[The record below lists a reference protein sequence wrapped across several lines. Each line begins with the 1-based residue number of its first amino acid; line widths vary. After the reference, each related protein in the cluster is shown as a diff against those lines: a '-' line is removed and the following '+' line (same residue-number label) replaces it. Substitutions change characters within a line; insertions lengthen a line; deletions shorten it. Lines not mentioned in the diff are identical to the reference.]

1 MEINDYQA
9 QIRNFI
15 DYHTELGPFSV
26 ILELMNNVGIL
37 SSKLHKVLEVDKG
50 TFSDLDKNKTIISLG
65 DIIADISNI
74 ASDLNVSMDEILALN
89 LRKQAML
96 KEKKIREEDMKAVK
110 PVR

>member
-1 MEINDYQA
+1 MEISEYQA

-15 DYHTELGPFSV
+15 DYHTELGPFSI
-26 ILELMNNVGIL
+26 ILNLMNNVGIL

-65 DIIADISNI
+65 DILADISNI
-74 ASDLNVSMDEILALN
+74 ASDLNVSMEEVVALN

-96 KEKKIREEDMKAVK
+96 KEKKIREEDLKATK
-110 PVR
+110 PVK